1 MNWIILVLAGIFEV
15 VWAVGLKYTAGFTRL
30 IPSAIVVISMLA
42 SVLLLAQAM
51 KSLPLGTAY
60 AIWVGIGTIGAFVAG
75 IMLFGESAGWVRL
88 VSVALILAG
97 LVGLKLSTP

>member
-1 MNWIILVLAGIFEV
+1 MNWLILVLAGIFEV

-30 IPSAIVVISMLA
+30 VPSAIVVVSMLA

-88 VSVALILAG
+88 LSVALILTG
-97 LVGLKLSTP
+97 LIGLKLSAP